1 MIDKTIPEKLHFV
14 KRHTKSLQERAWD
27 RANDVLKSSP
37 IVRAAISFGEKK
49 G

>member
-14 KRHTKSLQERAWD
+14 KRHTKSLQERTGIVH
-27 RANDVLKSSP
+27 NDVLTSP
-37 IVRAAISFGEKK
+37 PIERAAISFGEKK